1 MKKGWM
7 PMSKVKETIKIVL
20 VMAVLAVGVF
30 FGVNYLLHPQNE
42 SATTTPTTTKKTTAK
57 KTPHKA
63 KINLVAVGDSLTEG
77 VGDESEGGYVGQ
89 IKKTLTTKQKLKVTT
104 TNAGKSGDRSDQILA
119 RINKSKVLQQKIAK
133 ADVITVTVG
142 GNDLLQTLEGSLT
155 SNNTAKNNATV
166 AKAQTLYANKLTKLF
181 NKLQSLNGTASV
193 FVFSIYNPIYV
204 NFPNVT
210 SITHYISQWNDQ
222 TQTTVSQYKHTYF
235 MDINWTMS
243 HGQYKTAAQIRKL
256 KKAAS
261 ATTLTSSKAI
271 TGALET
277 ENKTNDLIS
286 TADNFHPNKRGYR
299 VFTTKLYQTMMA
311 HDAWLIKK

>member
-1 MKKGWM
+1 MVR
-7 PMSKVKETIKIVL
+7 S
-20 VMAVLAVGVF
+20 
-30 FGVNYLLHPQNE
+30 
-42 SATTTPTTTKKTTAK
+42 
-57 KTPHKA
+57 
-63 KINLVAVGDSLTEG
+63 
-77 VGDESEGGYVGQ
+77 
-89 IKKTLTTKQKLKVTT
+89 KTLTTKQKLKVTT

-261 ATTLTSSKAI
+261 ATTLTSLTSSKAI